1 MLGPS
6 FGSGL
11 FFCLGSAWTADKPE
25 AAHRRSRAQRRRPEA
40 AHRPETQRCT
50 DLTVLRDREARRT
63 PSEGFNLGFC
73 AAQSNKR
80 GNHARFSRAK
90 PSILCKAARTT
101 RKRRSRRGKLAL
113 TENAERRLAKNA
125 CPFTEVSVIKERK
138 TNEQTA
144 SSNIVPPPKYA
155 LPVMGNLPC
164 GCGACCFHARG
175 RSNRR
180 NISKLAE
187 SMVGHR
193 PGSPAPLNL
202 DRLNSR
208 RDTQPVLER

>member
-11 FFCLGSAWTADKPE
+11 FFYLGKSAWTAHNP
-25 AAHRRSRAQRRRPEA
+25 RRRADQRRKSGRCTD
-40 AHRPETQRCT
+40 ETEPRRCT

-63 PSEGFNLGFC
+63 LSEGFNLGFC

-80 GNHARFSRAK
+80 GNHARFNRTK

-101 RKRRSRRGKLAL
+101 RKRRSRRGKLTLA
-113 TENAERRLAKNA
+113 ENAERRLAKNA

-138 TNEQTA
+138 TNEQAT
-144 SSNIVPPPKYA
+144 SSNIVPPPKCA

-175 RSNRR
+175 KNNRR

-193 PGSPAPLNL
+193 PGSPAPLNR